1 MFLGETVSKALVLF
15 ESCVVLLI
23 LSASAAT
30 PIEMTADENGV
41 YRFLTL
47 AEPLKSPYSSSVP

>member
-41 YRFLTL
+41 YRYL
-47 AEPLKSPYSSSVP
+47 